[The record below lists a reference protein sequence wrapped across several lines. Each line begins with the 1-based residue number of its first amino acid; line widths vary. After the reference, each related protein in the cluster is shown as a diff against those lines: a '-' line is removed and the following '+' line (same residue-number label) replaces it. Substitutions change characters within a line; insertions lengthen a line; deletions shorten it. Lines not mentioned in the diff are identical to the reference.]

1 MSESE
6 EIVGVFIGLQSSNYE
21 YIATI
26 IAPYKAEFS
35 IELGSFLLIYDEP
48 FKLVARVID
57 FVPQGELTSFMGQKW
72 LSDVA
77 FESEAIGS
85 DIKRRKIS
93 YSVKIKILGT
103 LDPKNK
109 FIPGLRKIPHITSRV
124 VRPDS
129 KVIRQIIN
137 QVLDEQAKG
146 AKIGDYYLD
155 EEIAVKFD
163 ARDLLGKRTFIF
175 ARA

>member
-6 EIVGVFIGLQSSNYE
+6 EIVGVFIGLQGSSYE

-26 IAPYKAEFS
+26 IAPYKTDFS
-35 IELGSFLLIYDEP
+35 IELGSFLLIHDDP

-103 LDPKNK
+103 IDPKNK

-124 VRPDS
+124 IKPVS
-129 KVIRQIIN
+129 AVVAQIIN
-137 QVLDEQAKG
+137 QVLNEQAKG
-146 AKIGDYYLD
+146 SKIGDYFLD
-155 EEIAVKFD
+155 TSIEVK
-163 ARDLLGKRTFIF
+163 
-175 ARA
+175 